1 MTTVIYDMGS
11 DPSGPTAVKGEPKM
25 PMIDVTAAVGTFA
38 DKPAL
43 TKALAE
49 AMMRWEKVPPID
61 FFSANTAAFIHEL
74 PADSLSNAR
83 GDTNYIRIEVLTPV
97 GILDHEKKLGVVH
110 EMTEI
115 VAAAAGDPSVA
126 DRTWVLISESPDGGW
141 GINGRAYLN
150 SEIADTAR
158 KILAGG

>member
-1 MTTVIYDMGS
+1 
-11 DPSGPTAVKGEPKM
+11 M
-25 PMIDVTAAVGTFA
+25 PMIDVTAAAGTFR
-38 DKPAL
+38 DKPTL

-61 FFSANTAAFIHEL
+61 FFSSNTAAFIHEL

-83 GDTNYIRIEVLTPV
+83 GDTNYVRIEILTPV
-97 GILDHEKKLGVVH
+97 GILDREKKLGVVR
-110 EMTEI
+110 EMTDI

-126 DRTWVLISESPDGGW
+126 DRTWVLISEAPDGGW
-141 GINGRAYLN
+141 GINGHAYLN
-150 SEIADTAR
+150 SEIADSAR